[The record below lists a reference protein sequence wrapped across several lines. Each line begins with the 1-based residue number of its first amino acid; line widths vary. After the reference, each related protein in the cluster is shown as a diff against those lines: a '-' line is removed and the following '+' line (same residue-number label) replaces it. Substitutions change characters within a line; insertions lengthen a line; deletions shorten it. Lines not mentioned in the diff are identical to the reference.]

1 MTCLWLTVHTTK
13 PVMDFHRQD
22 VTHAGRTRK
31 NKRLIIQ
38 RAFYFLD
45 IEDERK
51 DKNDAHRLV

>member
-13 PVMDFHRQD
+13 PVMDFHRQG

-45 IEDERK
+45 IEDER
-51 DKNDAHRLV
+51 